1 MLCHII
7 LLQSKSVCRAS
18 LSAMMQSNRK
28 VIKAFAATI
37 ALVILLA
44 GNAAFA
50 AQSPSSVSAAN
61 YYEMKPS
68 PWYVSL
74 GVKGYQQTTDF
85 TCAPAAVMSLL
96 HWYKLLPQKDLNAQT
111 EMRIAQ
117 EMGTRDLKSPQPGTT
132 TTEIVNWLEH
142 NGFAVVSG
150 QDGSLELLRSYLNK
164 GIPVLVE
171 WIDWGGHWV
180 VATGYHAAY
189 ESPSKGPDT
198 IFFADPASR
207 WANPNNP
214 DGISSFNAWRFRDMW
229 FDAQYL
235 NPGKITRNVYIV
247 AVPRQTR

>member
-1 MLCHII
+1 MH
-7 LLQSKSVCRAS
+7 SVVRR
-18 LSAMMQSNRK
+18 QNIKGIK
-28 VIKAFAATI
+28 VFAGMI
-37 ALVILLA
+37 ALLVLLA
-44 GNAAFA
+44 GNTAFA
-50 AQSPSSVSAAN
+50 APPPSSVSAAN
-61 YYEMKPS
+61 YYEMKPNL
-68 PWYVSL
+68 WYVSL
-74 GVKGYQQTTDF
+74 GVKGYQQTTDY

-96 HWYKLLPQKDLNAQT
+96 HWYKLLQQKDLTAET
-111 EMRIAQ
+111 EMRIAR

-132 TTEIVNWLEH
+132 TAEIVNW
-142 NGFAVVSG
+142 
-150 QDGSLELLRSYLNK
+150 LELLRSYLNK

-235 NPGKITRNVYIV
+235 NPGQITRNVYIV

>member
-1 MLCHII
+1 
-7 LLQSKSVCRAS
+7 
-18 LSAMMQSNRK
+18 
-28 VIKAFAATI
+28 
-37 ALVILLA
+37 
-44 GNAAFA
+44 
-50 AQSPSSVSAAN
+50 
-61 YYEMKPS
+61 MKPS

>member
-1 MLCHII
+1 MYRWKTIVGMSLI
-7 LLQSKSVCRAS
+7 LI
-18 LSAMMQSNRK
+18 
-28 VIKAFAATI
+28 VIMTGGVVFAAP
-37 ALVILLA
+37 
-44 GNAAFA
+44 
-50 AQSPSSVSAAN
+50 PSSVSAAN

-74 GVKGYQQTTDF
+74 GVKGYQQTTDY

-96 HWYKLLPQKDLNAQT
+96 HWYKLLPDKELNAQT
-111 EMRIAQ
+111 EMRIAR
-117 EMGTRDLKSPQPGTT
+117 EMGTRDMQSPQPGTT
-132 TTEIVNWLEH
+132 TEEIVKWLDS
-142 NGFAVVSG
+142 NGFVVLAG
-150 QDGSLELLRSYLNK
+150 QDGTVELVRSYLNK

-189 ESPSKGPDT
+189 ESPAKGPDT
-198 IFFADPASR
+198 IFFADPASH
-207 WANPNNP
+207 WGNPNNP

-247 AVPRQTR
+247 AVPRKLQ

>member
-1 MLCHII
+1 
-7 LLQSKSVCRAS
+7 
-18 LSAMMQSNRK
+18 MMMTGG
-28 VIKAFAATI
+28 VVLAAPP
-37 ALVILLA
+37 
-44 GNAAFA
+44 
-50 AQSPSSVSAAN
+50 PSSVSAAN
-61 YYEMKPS
+61 YYEMKPN

-74 GVKGYQQTTDF
+74 GVKGYQQTTDY

-96 HWYKLLPQKDLNAQT
+96 HWYKFLPAQELTAQT
-111 EMRIAQ
+111 EMRIAR
-117 EMGTRDLKSPQPGTT
+117 EMGTRDMKSLQPGTT
-132 TTEIVNWLEH
+132 TEEIVKWLER
-142 NGFAVVSG
+142 NGFIVLTG
-150 QDGSLELLRSYLNK
+150 QDGTLEFLRRYLNK

-189 ESPSKGPDT
+189 ESPAKGPDT

-207 WANPNNP
+207 WGNPNNP

-247 AVPRQTR
+247 AVPRQMQ

>member
-1 MLCHII
+1 MMH
-7 LLQSKSVCRAS
+7 SVVRR
-18 LSAMMQSNRK
+18 QNIKGIK
-28 VIKAFAATI
+28 VFAGMI
-37 ALVILLA
+37 ALLVLLA
-44 GNAAFA
+44 GNTAFA
-50 AQSPSSVSAAN
+50 APPPSSVSAAN
-61 YYEMKPS
+61 YYEMKPN

-74 GVKGYQQTTDF
+74 GVKGYQQTTDY

-96 HWYKLLPQKDLNAQT
+96 HWYKLLQQKDLTAET
-111 EMRIAQ
+111 EMRIAR

-132 TTEIVNWLEH
+132 TAEIVYWLER
-142 NGFAVVSG
+142 NGFAVASG
-150 QDGSLELLRSYLNK
+150 HDGSLELLRSYLNK

-235 NPGKITRNVYIV
+235 NPGQITRNVYIV

>member
-1 MLCHII
+1 MH
-7 LLQSKSVCRAS
+7 SVVRR
-18 LSAMMQSNRK
+18 QNIKGIK
-28 VIKAFAATI
+28 VFAGMI
-37 ALVILLA
+37 ALLVLLA
-44 GNAAFA
+44 GNTAFA
-50 AQSPSSVSAAN
+50 APPPSSVSAAN
-61 YYEMKPS
+61 YYEMKPNL
-68 PWYVSL
+68 WYVSL
-74 GVKGYQQTTDF
+74 GVKGYQQTTDY

-96 HWYKLLPQKDLNAQT
+96 HWYKLLQQKELTSET
-111 EMRIAQ
+111 EMRIAR

-132 TTEIVNWLEH
+132 TAEIVNW
-142 NGFAVVSG
+142 
-150 QDGSLELLRSYLNK
+150 LELLRSYLNK

-235 NPGKITRNVYIV
+235 NPGQITRNVYIV

>member
-1 MLCHII
+1 
-7 LLQSKSVCRAS
+7 
-18 LSAMMQSNRK
+18 MMQSNSK